1 MKLFTGLTHWGRE
14 IFLFVLLTLLLLFQS
29 LVFAQELP
37 IESQY
42 QPLISG
48 MEHYRDGNYEKALE
62 DFQKALSI
70 FPDDPDIP
78 FYIGLTYLQLNQP
91 EKAIEYFKKSLEK
104 DPGYTDAHFQLGAAL
119 IQQKA
124 YQDAIS
130 HLEEVYKKEPERED
144 LGYFLGFAYY
154 QIGEY
159 KKELS
164 YLETA
169 KTRDRTIES
178 LTLYYIGLARHQLG
192 MTKEAVVAYKQ
203 LIITDPTSPL
213 AAPSQRLIEVI
224 EIEERLKRRFGLEF
238 TTKLQYDDNVIL
250 VPTTNVYGLRDRDR
264 KSLVMLIYL
273 RGEYFFIRNPTLDL
287 SASYGLFQTLTW
299 SLRNMDVQDHILSL
313 DLLKRGNIGKMP
325 YNFRIN
331 YTYDYLFLDYH
342 YFLQRHTIRPLF
354 ILMENQTN
362 LSVLQYTF
370 QVKEFREKPLFVE
383 DARDAV
389 NHEAGFVHFLRFNDA
404 KHYIKAGY
412 FYDRE
417 YAEGDNWDYEGNK
430 VVTGFQYTFPKDVRL
445 NVDYEYKRIR
455 YENINIFFED
465 EGKRRDID
473 RAISIALS
481 KDIKENLTI
490 SLEYMNRRNS
500 SSIALYDYEKN
511 LYSVGLSWR
520 W

>member
-1 MKLFTGLTHWGRE
+1 MKLFKGFIHWERGK
-14 IFLFVLLTLLLLFQS
+14 FLFTFLTLLFLFRS
-29 LVFAQELP
+29 PVLAQEFP

-48 MEHYRDGNYEKALE
+48 MENYRDGNYEQALE
-62 DFQKALSI
+62 EFQKALTI

-91 EKAIEYFKKSLEK
+91 EKAIEYFKKTLDK
-104 DPGYTDAHFQLGAAL
+104 DPEYTDAHFQLGVVL

-124 YQDAIS
+124 YQDAIG
-130 HLEEVYKKEPERED
+130 HLESVYKKEPERED

-154 QIGEY
+154 QTGEY
-159 KKELS
+159 KKALS

-178 LTLYYIGLARHQLG
+178 LTLYYIGLAKQGLG
-192 MTKEAVVAYKQ
+192 MTKEAVAVYKQ

-213 AAPSQRLIEVI
+213 AAPSKRLIEII

-238 TTKLQYDDNVIL
+238 TVKLQYDDNVIL
-250 VPTTNVYGLRDRDR
+250 VPTTNVFGLRDRDR
-264 KSLVMLIYL
+264 KSLITLFYL

-362 LSVLQYTF
+362 LSVLQYAF

-412 FYDRE
+412 FYDKE
-417 YAEGDNWDYEGNK
+417 FAEGNNWDYSGNK
-430 VVTGFQYTFPKDVRL
+430 FVAGVQYTFPKDIRF
-445 NVDYEYKRIR
+445 NADYEYKRVR
-455 YENINIFFED
+455 YKHTNIFFEY

-473 RAISIALS
+473 RAVMVALS
-481 KDIKENLTI
+481 KDIAKNFTV
-490 SLEYMNRRNS
+490 SLEYLRRRNS
-500 SSIALYDYEKN
+500 SNIALFDYEKN
-511 LYSVGLSWR
+511 LYSVGVTWR
-520 W
+520 Y